1 MRQNRITETLKM
13 LSKAELQEIKYHIEE
28 LIEKQ
33 TITEKE
39 KIKEIETCP
48 HCGSVN
54 IKKNGKSEKV
64 GQRYYCND
72 CHKTFSKATNSFMFH
87 CKVSEQQWNSL
98 LIMK

>member
-39 KIKEIETCP
+39 KTEEIETCP
-48 HCGSVN
+48 YCESIS
-54 IKKNGKSEKV
+54 IKE
-64 GQRYYCND
+64 ND
-72 CHKTFSKATNSFMFH
+72 K
-87 CKVSEQQWNSL
+87 
-98 LIMK
+98 